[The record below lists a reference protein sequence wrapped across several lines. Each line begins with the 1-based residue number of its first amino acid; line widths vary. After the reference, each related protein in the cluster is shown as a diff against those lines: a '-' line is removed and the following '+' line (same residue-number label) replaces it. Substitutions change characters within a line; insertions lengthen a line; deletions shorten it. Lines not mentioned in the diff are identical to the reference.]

1 MAVCGRTEAEARQ
14 KLGDVLDFALN
25 TELKAANLKK
35 ETGPPV
41 KGLGFRVYGL
51 GFRVYG
57 LGFTVYGLGFTV

>member
-1 MAVCGRTEAEARQ
+1 MMATLRMAITSMSTAEARQ

-41 KGLGFRVYGL
+41 KGLGF
-51 GFRVYG
+51 
-57 LGFTVYGLGFTV
+57 TV